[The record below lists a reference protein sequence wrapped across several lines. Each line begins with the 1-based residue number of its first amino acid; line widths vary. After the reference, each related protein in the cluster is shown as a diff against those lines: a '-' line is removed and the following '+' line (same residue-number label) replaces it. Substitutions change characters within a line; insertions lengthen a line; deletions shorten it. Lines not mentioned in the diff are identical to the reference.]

1 MRYRENIFGIATL
14 IVLNLLAIILICSI
28 SVIKFLYTNNHVS
41 NAMYLVIIIITVFL
55 VSFATLKS
63 YDKLPNFSVCCV
75 TLVIGLMPYET
86 EGARILELLLSS
98 NYTLSD
104 FANFFPLWL
113 AFLFD
118 MLFYLLPTW
127 LIVRY
132 LVYLPAKKQR
142 SRL

>member
-1 MRYRENIFGIATL
+1 MRYRKNIFRIATL

-28 SVIKFLYTNNHVS
+28 SVTKLLYTNNHIL
-41 NAMYLVIIIITVFL
+41 NATYLVIIIITVFL
-55 VSFATLKS
+55 VSFASLKY

-104 FANFFPLWL
+104 FAKFFPLWL